1 MKRMGN
7 LLERA
12 IAEAHKLSDAEQ
24 EAIGAWL
31 LAEIESE
38 RQWDELFSRSPSSAL
53 ERMAEE
59 ALADYRA
66 GRTSP
71 LDPEHL

>member
-1 MKRMGN
+1 MGR

-12 IAEAHKLSDAEQ
+12 IEAAHKLPEDEQ
-24 EAIGAWL
+24 EVIGAWL

-38 RQWDELFSRSPSSAL
+38 LRWDELFSRPPSEAL
-53 ERMAEE
+53 ERMAAE
-59 ALADYRA
+59 ALDDHRN

-71 LDPEHL
+71 LDPDRL

>member
-1 MKRMGN
+1 MGK

-12 IAEAHKLSDAEQ
+12 IEEAHKLSEDDQ

-38 RQWDELFSRSPSSAL
+38 RRWDELFSRPASATL

-71 LDPEHL
+71 LDPDRL

>member
-1 MKRMGN
+1 MGK

-12 IAEAHKLSDAEQ
+12 IEEAQKLPDAEQ

-38 RQWDELFSRSPSSAL
+38 RHWDELFSRPPSAAL
-53 ERMAEE
+53 ERLGQE
-59 ALADYRA
+59 ALEDYRS
-66 GRTSP
+66 GRTTP
-71 LDPEHL
+71 LDPERL

>member
-1 MKRMGN
+1 MGK

-12 IAEAHKLSDAEQ
+12 IEEAHKLSDDEQ
-24 EAIGAWL
+24 EAIGSWL

-38 RQWDELFSRSPSSAL
+38 RRWDQLFSRAPSEAL
-53 ERMAEE
+53 ELMAEE
-59 ALADYRA
+59 ALQDHRA

-71 LDPEHL
+71 LDPDRL